1 MDPDGDDLT
10 FSLSSGVANGT
21 LSLSGAEGTY
31 TPNANF
37 FGTDSL
43 TFTVND
49 GTASS
54 TTGIIVFDVAPVDDD
69 APFFSADRTTLP
81 TASVDQFYQ
90 SSLRGLALDPDET
103 ELTYTLLEGPD
114 WLSIDEAGML
124 SGTPSLSDVGFY
136 TWTLQ
141 ATDTTGQTAVSEL
154 ELRVVDGDVF
164 GVAFED
170 FNSSA
175 SLSTL
180 LANGSSENVT
190 VTSVPDGLGYLYS
203 VSHQGVDYDGD
214 GIDDTLNFDVR
225 VRAWRE
231 GTIELGL
238 DGPGATTS
246 SSATIGTTE
255 SQVVVSSG
263 TFTVGDTDMNDGESI
278 EFLVENLEIQLTDSS
293 YHGTA
298 FSEGFSAAFLT
309 QIANT
314 ANSHQVVFGSGENLL
329 GYDFNSNQ
337 RSETSRCRARWALC
351 FS

>member
-43 TFTVND
+43 AFTVND

-54 TTGIIVFDVAPVDDD
+54 TTGVIVFDVALVDDD
-69 APFFSADRTTLP
+69 APFFPVDRTTLA

-90 SSLRGLALDPDET
+90 SSLRGLALDLDEI
-103 ELTYTLLEGPD
+103 EPTYTLLDGPD
-114 WLSIDEAGML
+114 WLSIDEDGML

-141 ATDTTGQTAVSEL
+141 ATDSTGQTAVSQL
-154 ELRVVDGDVF
+154 ELRVVDGEAF

-175 SLSTL
+175 TLSTL
-180 LANGSSENVT
+180 LANGSSQNVT

-203 VSHQGVDYDGD
+203 VSYTGNA
-214 GIDDTLNFDVR
+214 ITMAMAL
-225 VRAWRE
+225 
-231 GTIELGL
+231 
-238 DGPGATTS
+238 TTPS
-246 SSATIGTTE
+246 ISMSA
-255 SQVVVSSG
+255 
-263 TFTVGDTDMNDGESI
+263 
-278 EFLVENLEIQLTDSS
+278 
-293 YHGTA
+293 
-298 FSEGFSAAFLT
+298 
-309 QIANT
+309 
-314 ANSHQVVFGSGENLL
+314 
-329 GYDFNSNQ
+329 
-337 RSETSRCRARWALC
+337 
-351 FS
+351 